1 MKKLIII
8 FLLFQSYFLCNAED
22 LDKLNNLFENAN
34 KLYNEGKYLE
44 ANYLYKDIASSNFI
58 SKDLYYNLASS
69 YAAIGSNGYAVLY
82 YEKALNISPFDKEI
96 KVMINSLTGNN
107 NNDSNMIIMMYAFL
121 ILFLVF
127 FTLLILIF
135 IKRKKINKFLLIL
148 SILLLIPSIIL
159 NNALNSDYVVTV
171 DDANLYSGSS
181 TRSDIISQIA
191 EGQKL
196 RVLEEYTN
204 WYYVK
209 GNSKGWISKSF
220 AQKI

>member
-1 MKKLIII
+1 M
-8 FLLFQSYFLCNAED
+8 FQSYFLYSAED

-107 NNDSNMIIMMYAFL
+107 NNDSNMIIIMYAFL
-121 ILFLVF
+121 ILFLIF

-148 SILLLIPSIIL
+148 SILLLIPSILL
-159 NNALNSDYVVTV
+159 NNALNSEYVVTV
-171 DDANLYSGSS
+171 NDVNLYSGSS

-191 EGQKL
+191 EGKKL
-196 RVLEEYTN
+196 RILEEYTN

-209 GNSKGWISKSF
+209 GNSKGWISKSS
-220 AQKI
+220 AEKI

>member
-96 KVMINSLTGNN
+96 KVMINSLIGNN